1 MVLFMVNQLKILNR
15 TLQTFEYDKALWVA
29 RSLNVAPT
37 LDGQD
42 NLIKQGGADGDQS
55 RNEICLDAGPP
66 GAPSM
71 FSDDLAA
78 SRSGY
83 IRPTTEMQ
91 PTASVLSTSIGRLAC
106 HQV

>member
-55 RNEICLDAGPP
+55 RNEICLDAGSP
-66 GAPSM
+66 
-71 FSDDLAA
+71 
-78 SRSGY
+78 RS
-83 IRPTTEMQ
+83 
-91 PTASVLSTSIGRLAC
+91 ALNVLG
-106 HQV
+106 